1 MYEPLECIALR
12 TTRISDSKSL
22 LSVWE
27 RSRGRLTFAIPAG
40 ASREARRRRAITAPM
55 MLFDCQCDLR
65 PGRDIYSVKEL
76 TAADVTAVVDRS
88 PAKGMTGMF
97 LGEFLDLLLRR
108 ADADRHLSDF
118 LFGSAQA
125 LSLIEDMRAVANFHI
140 IFLYRLA
147 HFTGIEPNLETG
159 GDIFDL
165 REARFRGTDPLHS
178 DFLEGRAANMVRII
192 GRFGYDRAY
201 RLPFDRSTRKNAL
214 DIILRYFSIHLSSLD
229 SLKSLDVLR
238 AMIE

>member
-1 MYEPLECIALR
+1 MYEHLECIALR

-27 RSRGRLTFAIPAG
+27 RTHGRLTFAIPAG
-40 ASREARRRRAITAPM
+40 ASREARRRRAITAPL
-55 MLFDCQCDLR
+55 MLFGCQCDLR
-65 PGRDIYSVKEL
+65 PGRDIYSVREL
-76 TAADVTAVVDRS
+76 TAADGTAVADRS
-88 PAKGMTGMF
+88 PAKGMIGMF
-97 LGEFLDLLLRR
+97 LGEFLDLMLRR
-108 ADADRHLSDF
+108 ADIDRHLGDF

-125 LSLIEDMRAVANFHI
+125 LSLIENMRAVANFHI

-147 HFTGIEPNLETG
+147 HFMGIEPNIENS

-165 REARFRGTDPLHS
+165 REARFRATAPLHN
-178 DFLEGRAANMVRII
+178 DYLEGRAAHMTRII
-192 GRFGYDRAY
+192 ARYGYDRAH
-201 RLPFDRSTRKNAL
+201 RLPLDRSGRKTAL
-214 DIILRYFSIHLSSLD
+214 DVILRYFSIHLSSLD